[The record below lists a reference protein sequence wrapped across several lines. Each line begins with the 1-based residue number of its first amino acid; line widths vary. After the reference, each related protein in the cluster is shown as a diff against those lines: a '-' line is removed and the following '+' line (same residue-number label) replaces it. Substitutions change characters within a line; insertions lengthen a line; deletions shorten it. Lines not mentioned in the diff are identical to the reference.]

1 MHETKLPNILKIKIN
16 REILNVEPI
25 VAVPMDGISRLNRS
39 TNWQR
44 AAGLQ
49 HLFTEMHRSFMGDR
63 RKSTGVPPSP
73 LRLSPQIK

>member
-16 REILNVEPI
+16 RENLSIEMI

-63 RKSTGVPPSP
+63 RKSTGAPPSP
-73 LRLSPQIK
+73 LRFPSQDA